1 VKDLLARTFARDAA
15 NVLANVAAVRRDD
28 DDAVH
33 QLRVACRRARA
44 DLAALKP
51 LIDDP
56 RVPQLRAELRW
67 LGAAFGAVRDLEVLR
82 ARLVAT
88 AAQPPALD
96 AEHVDE
102 LLAAEEQRA
111 QEAARDALDSAR
123 CAELLAMLSLPLIPA
138 RHPRRHLRLAKR
150 ARAKLRSALAEL
162 TLESPDKD
170 WHRARILAKRCRYTA
185 EAVDR
190 RGIAR
195 KAKRLQE
202 HLGEHQDAVMT
213 ITRLQALAQQQPELA
228 ELCGCLALRER
239 ASANEVRKLVL
250 SAR

>member
-1 VKDLLARTFARDAA
+1 VKDLLARTFARNAA
-15 NVLANVAAVRRDD
+15 NVRSNVDAVRRDD

-56 RVPQLRAELRW
+56 RVPELREELRW

-82 ARLVAT
+82 TRLVAT

-96 AEHVDE
+96 AAPLDE
-102 LLAAEEQRA
+102 RLAAEEERA
-111 QEAARDALDSAR
+111 QEAAREALDSMR
-123 CAELLAMLSLPLIPA
+123 CAELLEALSHPLSPA
-138 RHPRRHLRLAKR
+138 RHPRRHLRLAQR
-150 ARAKLRSALAEL
+150 ARARLRAAVADL
-162 TLESPDKD
+162 TLESPDHD

-202 HLGEHQDAVMT
+202 LLGEHQDAVMT
-213 ITRLQALAQQQPELA
+213 ITRLQALAQQESELA
-228 ELCGCLALRER
+228 ELCERLAVRER
-239 ASANEVRKLVL
+239 ASAYEVRRLVL
-250 SAR
+250 DSR